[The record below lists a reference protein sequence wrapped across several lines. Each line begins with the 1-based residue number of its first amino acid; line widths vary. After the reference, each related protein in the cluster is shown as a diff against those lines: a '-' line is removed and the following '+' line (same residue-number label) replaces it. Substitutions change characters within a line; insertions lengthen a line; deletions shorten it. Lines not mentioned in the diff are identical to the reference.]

1 MKTLINLANYIQSL
15 SKKDFEKYLI
25 IFLCCTAILAGGAV
39 YYVYNTSS
47 NLVKEI
53 KNLEKLANETIE
65 IINKNAKLNL
75 EEDKLKELLNKNMG
89 FNIKTYFEQFIKE
102 QSITPEP
109 NWGDNT
115 FTQPVEGN
123 DKFDEV
129 VLTATFKNQTMQQLT
144 KILEELKKNEM
155 VYIKQL
161 LIKNQDNK
169 KIEYTLTLA
178 AKKYKK

>member
-1 MKTLINLANYIQSL
+1 MKALTNLSNYLQSL
-15 SKKDFEKYLI
+15 SKKEFKKYLI
-25 IFLCCTAILAGGAV
+25 IFISAITLLTIFAI

-47 NLVKEI
+47 NLTKEI
-53 KNLEKLANETIE
+53 KTLEKLANETIE

-75 EEDKLKELLNKNMG
+75 EENKLKELLNKNMG

-102 QSITPEP
+102 QNITPEA

-115 FTQPVEGN
+115 FTQAVEGN

-129 VLTATFKNQTMQQLT
+129 VLTATFKNQTMQELV
-144 KILEELKKNEM
+144 KILDVLKKNEM
-155 VYIKQL
+155 LYIKQL

-169 KIEYTLTLA
+169 KIEFTLTLA